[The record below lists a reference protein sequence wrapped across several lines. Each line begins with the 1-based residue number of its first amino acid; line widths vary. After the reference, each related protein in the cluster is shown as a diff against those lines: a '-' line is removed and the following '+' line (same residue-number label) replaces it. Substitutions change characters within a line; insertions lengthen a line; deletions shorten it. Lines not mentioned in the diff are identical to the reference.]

1 MRKFCADTGC
11 MEPTERAINQTF
23 SHQVN
28 YARRRLKSATSGQFG
43 AVVGALSKK
52 PKKFVAGE
60 QPNQQQEVTN
70 SSATMSHKE
79 LDDSERYIQM

>member
-28 YARRRLKSATSGQFG
+28 YARRRLKSTNNSQFG
-43 AVVGALSKK
+43 ATGAISKK
-52 PKKFVAGE
+52 SKISRSDE
-60 QPNQQQEVTN
+60 QQDVKN
-70 SSATMSHKE
+70 SSVTMSQKE
-79 LDDSERYIQM
+79 LSDSERYIQM

>member
-28 YARRRLKSATSGQFG
+28 YARRRLKSATGSQFN
-43 AVVGALSKK
+43 AVSAMSKK
-52 PKKFVAGE
+52 PKKFVTDE
-60 QPNQQQEVTN
+60 QQQQQDVTN
-70 SSATMSHKE
+70 SSATMSQKE